1 MAVIPAPTA
10 PTHQVGGTSFTS
22 LATPSRGSTD
32 TSVWQ
37 VEIQPG
43 TSATPHRLTR
53 QEVFVILSGSA
64 RVRIDGQ
71 DGIAEPGDVV
81 VVPAAVDFEIAA
93 GAAELLRALCC
104 LPVGGQ
110 AMVADGEPFTPP
122 WAR

>member
-1 MAVIPAPTA
+1 MAVIPAPA
-10 PTHQVGGTSFTS
+10 SPTHQLGGNSFTS
-22 LATPSRGSTD
+22 LATPSHGSTD

-43 TSATPHRLTR
+43 TPATPHRLTR

-64 RVRIDGQ
+64 LVRIDGQ
-71 DGIAEPGDVV
+71 SATAMPGDAV

-93 GAAELLRALCC
+93 AGAEPLCALCC

-110 AMVADGEPFTPP
+110 AQLADGEPFTPP
-122 WAR
+122 WAQ